1 MIGKEKILDDVARL
15 AGGTV
20 GALTNI
26 KAQIREEI
34 RLRVD
39 EMALKMDLVPRAEFE
54 RTEALLKETRIE
66 QEKILKKLEELE
78 NQFSKKGK

>member
-20 GALTNI
+20 GALTNL

-66 QEKILKKLEELE
+66 QENILKKLEELE
-78 NQFSKKGK
+78 NQLSKKGK